1 MRSTYLAAVCVSL
14 FACTVEAPDTSVT
27 NQAATAKNR
36 LASNRLASNRLAS
49 NRLASNR
56 LASNSLSSIALNAN
70 PDTSDILQTADGRD
84 VYSYVVSCAL
94 PEGTTISADVP
105 GAADTAPPDSNYTC
119 SSGHCTFVGAIGL
132 APHWADHKLD
142 NKGAGWVSACVLSR
156 CNANGL
162 AESISMRGRAN
173 ALVVG
178 GDELTLYSAEEGAFY
193 GDVFDAGAASACD
206 AGDTAC
212 QDAENAAW
220 LLSHAN
226 ACRGANNDVAH
237 SQARDCATD
246 SSYCG
251 FNVVGDCRNF
261 DSFSNPVACAGYTG
275 ADGYYT
281 DCHDVLSNSNGKWK
295 PHNAPFREVIT
306 TYVAN

>member
-1 MRSTYLAAVCVSL
+1 MEVLMRSTYLAAACVSL

-27 NQAATAKNR
+27 NQALATRNR

-56 LASNSLSSIALNAN
+56 LASNSLSSIALSAN
-70 PDTSDILQTADGRD
+70 PDTSDILNTADGRD

-94 PEGTTISADVP
+94 PAGVTISANVP

-119 SSGHCTFVGAIGL
+119 SNGVCTFGGAIGL

-173 ALVVG
+173 ALVVS
-178 GDELTLYSAEEGAFY
+178 GDELVLYSAEEGAFY
-193 GDVFDAGAASACD
+193 GDVFDAGDTTQTD
-206 AGDTAC
+206 A
-212 QDAENAAW
+212 QW
-220 LLSHAN
+220 LFSHAN
-226 ACRGANNDVAH
+226 ACTGANNDVAH
-237 SQARDCATD
+237 AQARDCATD
-246 SSYCG
+246 TSYCG
-251 FNVVGDCRNF
+251 FNVVGDCRDF
-261 DSFSNPVACAGYTG
+261 DATAASPYACAGYTG
-275 ADGYYT
+275 ADGYYS
-281 DCHDVLSNSNGKWK
+281 DCHDVLSNNNGKWK

-306 TYVAN
+306 TYVAQ